1 MKVYD
6 TEEVGMKDNDYLKVS
21 NDCPD
26 RHSKWKCKWNCFTSS
41 ELKLLSGSD
50 AGNWEDQ
57 LKVVSKP
64 TKRNKTNIQML
75 YKHKHKTL

>member
-50 AGNWEDQ
+50 AGNWED
-57 LKVVSKP
+57 
-64 TKRNKTNIQML
+64 
-75 YKHKHKTL
+75 